1 MRAIINRLGRAAAI
15 AMCVVALLGCTSEK
29 KGAYEEIASTINP
42 LLHKMTT
49 AAQAVLGVNDSHAER
64 YRACTSADA
73 ALRSLSEAPIHA
85 SLAVVNPP
93 GMRVPSLPEYARAL
107 LQDRGER
114 CVKVDQTCSDFCR
127 WGWQS
132 MVDDVKR
139 MRWGAEALDVG
150 IFKLG
155 E

>member
-1 MRAIINRLGRAAAI
+1 MTLLGRTAAI
-15 AMCVVALLGCTSEK
+15 AMCVLPLLGCTSEK
-29 KGAYEEIASTINP
+29 KRAYEEIASTINP

-49 AAQAVLGVNDSHAER
+49 AAQAVLGVNDSHADL

-73 ALRSLSEAPIHA
+73 ALRSLSEAPLQA

-93 GMRVPSLPEYARAL
+93 GMRGPSLLVYARTL

-114 CVKVDQTCSDFCR
+114 CVKVDQTCTDFCR
-127 WGWQS
+127 WGWQG
-132 MVDDVKR
+132 MVDEVKR
-139 MRWGAEALDVG
+139 MRWGAEALEVG